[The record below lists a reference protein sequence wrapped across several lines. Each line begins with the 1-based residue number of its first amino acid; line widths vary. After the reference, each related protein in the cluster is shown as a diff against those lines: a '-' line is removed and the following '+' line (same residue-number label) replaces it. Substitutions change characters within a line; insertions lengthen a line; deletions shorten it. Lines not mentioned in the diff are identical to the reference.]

1 MNAAFVHLALNH
13 VPVLGS
19 VFGLVLLA
27 VAVTRRN
34 ETLLRAAWVTF
45 VFVALVAIPVYLAGE
60 GAEEI
65 VERQPGVS
73 HAAIETH
80 EQTALVALIA
90 VEALGLLAAMALVV
104 SRRRAVP
111 AWLGTA
117 SLVLAL
123 LVVRIVGVTAE
134 RGGRIRH
141 SEAYGAASPDER

>member
-1 MNAAFVHLALNH
+1 
-13 VPVLGS
+13 

-34 ETLLRAAWVTF
+34 ETLLRAAWVTL

-65 VERQPGVS
+65 VEREPGVS
-73 HAAIETH
+73 HAAIGPH
-80 EQTALVALIA
+80 EEIALVALIG
-90 VEALGLLAAMALVV
+90 VEALGLLAAIALVV
-104 SRRRAVP
+104 SRRRVLP

-123 LVVRIVGVTAE
+123 LVVGIMGVTAD

-141 SEAYGAASPDER
+141 SEAYGAAAPDER